1 METLEL
7 IDFIADNYEL
17 FAVAFVVGGL
27 YIEAK
32 RIVKRIM
39 TALDNTATTHSVQNQ
54 LLDVIHDKID
64 RLDGRVEKIESNI
77 ELIHRENN
85 EQAIK
90 LAVLETQAEIIDH
103 PVKRRQR
110 RSA

>member
-17 FAVAFVVGGL
+17 FAVAFVVGGF